1 MFRKPLVR
9 FPLMVR
15 KINFRDEVL
24 NSVTTVHARRT
35 CEHNGDQ
42 DLSFSDGKDPL
53 FLAQMHDH
61 PQGHLEAD
69 T

>member
-15 KINFRDEVL
+15 KINFRD
-24 NSVTTVHARRT
+24 
-35 CEHNGDQ
+35 EHNGDQ